1 MQMQILVSSDSL
13 QFLAVTSDDPSTL
26 QLMLLR
32 LIHFQL
38 HVFFLLLWKLLEA
51 FENIVLLLSDMFW
64 KTLGNNSARGSTGS
78 ITQYVLILSLSGN
91 SKIISKSNFITSLM
105 AHATSL
111 HPWWLIGINSCR
123 RQNHVVAPR
132 AYAPMKHHFFYN

>member
-32 LIHFQL
+32 LIQFQL

-51 FENIVLLLSDMFW
+51 FENIVLLLSDMF
-64 KTLGNNSARGSTGS
+64 
-78 ITQYVLILSLSGN
+78 
-91 SKIISKSNFITSLM
+91 
-105 AHATSL
+105 
-111 HPWWLIGINSCR
+111 
-123 RQNHVVAPR
+123 
-132 AYAPMKHHFFYN
+132 

>member
-51 FENIVLLLSDMFW
+51 FENIVLLLSDMF
-64 KTLGNNSARGSTGS
+64 
-78 ITQYVLILSLSGN
+78 
-91 SKIISKSNFITSLM
+91 
-105 AHATSL
+105 
-111 HPWWLIGINSCR
+111 
-123 RQNHVVAPR
+123 
-132 AYAPMKHHFFYN
+132 